1 MDINHC
7 IEKTK
12 QNSNI
17 LDVWEVKFSLEQT
30 VFLSSFSL
38 LNQKGKKKASPP
50 MKQLEFTVLY
60 EYDIRSDVLF
70 LNL

>member
-12 QNSNI
+12 QNYNI

-30 VFLSSFSL
+30 VFLSSFFSIKP
-38 LNQKGKKKASPP
+38 KG
-50 MKQLEFTVLY
+50 
-60 EYDIRSDVLF
+60 
-70 LNL
+70 